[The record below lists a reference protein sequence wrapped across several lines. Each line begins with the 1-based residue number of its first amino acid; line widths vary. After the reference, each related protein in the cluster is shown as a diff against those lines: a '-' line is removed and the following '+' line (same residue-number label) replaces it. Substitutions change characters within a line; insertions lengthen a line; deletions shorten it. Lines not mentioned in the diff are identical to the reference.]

1 MRSLISFGPLFYLVS
16 NLLTPFPK
24 HPHPLLGGQTSTFPF
39 GTTSMSPQ
47 APSGWPQTSAR
58 MRRRRRNVPSGTTRT
73 STNSWSFLLP
83 SSPKSP
89 TSKVRLVPL
98 HGPAPTTDS
107 THPVLTYTLRDALH
121 HLRFFHPPIREHSL
135 PNRRTIELLRLVHV
149 AAGVRAH
156 DWSGTSSASFL
167 SLLVMLLTTPAVRG
181 VEDS

>member
-1 MRSLISFGPLFYLVS
+1 MRSLISFSGPLFYLVS
-16 NLLTPFPK
+16 NPLTPFPKHPHRLLGRSSIPDKYYPVSNSFTPEFPK
-24 HPHPLLGGQTSTFPF
+24 HPHPLLGRQTSTFPF
-39 GTTSMSPQ
+39 GTTSMSP
-47 APSGWPQTSAR
+47 PSGWPQTSAR
-58 MRRRRRNVPSGTTRT
+58 MRRRKRNVPSGTTRT

-107 THPVLTYTLRDALH
+107 THPVLTHTLRDALH
-121 HLRFFHPPIREHSL
+121 HLRFCHPPIREHSL

-156 DWSGTSSASFL
+156 G
-167 SLLVMLLTTPAVRG
+167 
-181 VEDS
+181 